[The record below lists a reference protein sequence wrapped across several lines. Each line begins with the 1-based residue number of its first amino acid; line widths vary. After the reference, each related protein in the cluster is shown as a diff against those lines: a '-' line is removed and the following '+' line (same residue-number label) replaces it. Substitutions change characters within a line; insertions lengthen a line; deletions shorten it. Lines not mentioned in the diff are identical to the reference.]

1 MGYSRTRSARSIRAE
16 YKTVC
21 QAMEAL
27 LKKGGNRT
35 PLPQDV
41 DVYCRLAV
49 VKNTLEWVHPLL
61 IKTTAKG
68 PDSYNELMGHR
79 HWAFGPTHA
88 VLYP

>member
-1 MGYSRTRSARSIRAE
+1 
-16 YKTVC
+16 
-21 QAMEAL
+21 MEAL